1 MKLQW
6 KLLSASALCL
16 ALTTPVLAAPTD
28 VVATVNGRNILQKD
42 VDGYVRDFN
51 LSPEQAQRR
60 DLIINE
66 LISREL
72 VLQDAMKQKLDK
84 RADVVAELEQLR
96 IKVLLN
102 AAVREAMQANPVTEE
117 EMKKEYQAQ
126 LPKMQQQEFK
136 ARHILVKTEDEAKA
150 LITAL
155 DRGADF
161 STLANEKS
169 LDSSA
174 QDGGDLGWFPAGQM
188 VEPFAQAVSSMKKG
202 SYSKAPVQTQFGWH
216 IIALDD
222 TRQGQAP
229 DYEAIKP
236 QLQNFLQQRH
246 IAAYLDKLR
255 SGAKVDVKIK

>member
-6 KLLSASALCL
+6 KIITASALCL
-16 ALTTPVLAAPTD
+16 ALTAPVFAEPAD
-28 VVATVNGRNILQKD
+28 VVASVNGRNILQKD
-42 VDGYVRDFN
+42 VDGYIRDFN

-66 LISREL
+66 LVSREL
-72 VLQDAMKQKLDK
+72 VYQDALKQKLDK
-84 RADVVAELEQLR
+84 RADVVAELEQVR
-96 IKVLLN
+96 IKILLN
-102 AAVREAMQANPVTEE
+102 AAVREAMQGNPVTEE

-126 LPKMQQQEFK
+126 LPKMQQPEYK

-155 DRGADF
+155 ERGADF

-169 LDSSA
+169 QDASA

-188 VEPFAQAVSSMKKG
+188 VEPFAKAVSSMKKG
-202 SYSKAPVQTQFGWH
+202 SHSKTPVKTQFGWH

-222 TRQGQAP
+222 TRQGKAP

-236 QLQNFLQQRH
+236 QLQGFLQQRH
-246 IAAYLDKLR
+246 IATYIDKLR
-255 SGAKVDVKIK
+255 SGAKVDIKAK